1 MAEQPQGGTNSTQR
15 TCSVTSSNKKG
26 HTNSR
31 EMRKPLLQS
40 SKLGCWT
47 SWDSMMIWLV
57 IVRNVRKKQLLT
69 ENASPLKVKCFA
81 ECAGLNKAANK
92 TQQFSAS
99 CLLGS
104 PTQLLRSCWR
114 TGSQLRSPGVL
125 NFWAICLSEL
135 LPTFLAQ
142 ETCLHKQQGKCIVSS
157 LVAAV
162 VRACKSGMGSWS
174 PHPEWSMRNRVSV
187 AQPGY

>member
-40 SKLGCWT
+40 SKLGCWA

-57 IVRNVRKKQLLT
+57 IVRNVRKKTTSDRKCQST
-69 ENASPLKVKCFA
+69 ESEMFCRMCRF
-81 ECAGLNKAANK
+81 EQAANK

-142 ETCLHKQQGKCIVSS
+142 ETCLHKQRGKCIVSS